1 MNICGESH
9 DRFIVDWGQFDPWPL
24 NLYSPGKKTGYQG
37 GEVSKFG
44 ANCFLDKSLLSQA
57 LLDECRIKYNQVATN
72 TEMTT
77 TLLLVILTENLPK
90 ILTKVCSNISARRL
104 LTAGQGAAVLK
115 REYRIHFIERFW

>member
-44 ANCFLDKSLLSQA
+44 ANCFLDKSLLSQP
-57 LLDECRIKYNQVATN
+57 LLDECRIKYNQTATN

-77 TLLLVILTENLPK
+77 TLHGKALVVGDINQNLPK
-90 ILTKVCSNISARRL
+90 ILTKICFNISARRL
-104 LTAGQGAAVLK
+104 LMAGSRCK
-115 REYRIHFIERFW
+115 IS